1 MMEELA
7 LEIVEDLEVIEQDPG
22 SSNRLIV
29 SVDKYLYDQF
39 LNQYN
44 VKEEE

>member
-7 LEIVEDLEVIEQDPG
+7 LEIVEDLEVIEAG
-22 SSNRLIV
+22 SDNRLIV
-29 SVDKYLYDQF
+29 SIDKYLYDQF

-44 VKEEE
+44 FKEEE